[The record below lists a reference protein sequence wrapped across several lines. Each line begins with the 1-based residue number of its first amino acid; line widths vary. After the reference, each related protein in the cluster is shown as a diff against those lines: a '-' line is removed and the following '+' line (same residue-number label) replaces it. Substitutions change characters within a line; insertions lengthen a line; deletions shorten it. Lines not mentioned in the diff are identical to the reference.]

1 VERTNS
7 FYIVPSIVEDRIYS
21 FFVVFFIVEER
32 IHSFFF
38 VLSIFEERIVFR
50 FVKEN
55 KVSFIFVL
63 LHNHLLRYSFHFDP
77 VIENMRE

>member
-7 FYIVPSIVEDRIYS
+7 FYIVPSIVEDQIYS
-21 FFVVFFIVEER
+21 FFVVIFIVEER
-32 IHSFFF
+32 IHSIFF

-55 KVSFIFVL
+55 KVSV
-63 LHNHLLRYSFHFDP
+63 NP
-77 VIENMRE
+77 REVYILNKNFTR